1 MKPWNCVCTL
11 GICLLSVFHAGCS
24 GAPAK
29 PAVYPVTGVVT
40 QAGRPVEGAR
50 VLFVPDDQKLQ
61 PASAITD
68 KDGKYSVT
76 TFEQNDGAQPGS
88 YKIKVLKYEG
98 GAPPPPAGGDEKR
111 FISYEEEQKAYKEES
126 KPAPAPKNVLPKKYE
141 YEDRSGLAHTVPTAP
156 STFDIKIE

>member
-1 MKPWNCVCTL
+1 MKPWNSLCAL
-11 GICLLSVFHAGCS
+11 GVCLLSVFQAGCS
-24 GAPAK
+24 GEPAK
-29 PAVYPVTGVVT
+29 PEVYPVTGVVT
-40 QAGRPVEGAR
+40 QGGKPVDGAR

-76 TFEQNDGAQPGS
+76 TFAQNDGAQPGS

-98 GAPPPPAGGDEKR
+98 GPPPAPAGGQEQR
-111 FISYEEEQKAYKEES
+111 FISYEEEQKAYKEET
-126 KPAPAPKNVLPKKYE
+126 KPTPPAKNVLPKKYE

>member
-1 MKPWNCVCTL
+1 MKPWAFASTL
-11 GICLLSVFHAGCS
+11 GVCLLSLLQSGCS
-24 GAPAK
+24 GEPAK

-40 QAGRPVEGAR
+40 QGGKPVEGAR

-76 TFEQNDGAQPGS
+76 TFAQNDGAQPGS

-98 GAPPPPAGGDEKR
+98 GAAPPAAGGQEQR
-111 FISYEEEQKAYKEES
+111 FISYEDEQKAYKEES

-156 STFDIKIE
+156 STFDIKVD